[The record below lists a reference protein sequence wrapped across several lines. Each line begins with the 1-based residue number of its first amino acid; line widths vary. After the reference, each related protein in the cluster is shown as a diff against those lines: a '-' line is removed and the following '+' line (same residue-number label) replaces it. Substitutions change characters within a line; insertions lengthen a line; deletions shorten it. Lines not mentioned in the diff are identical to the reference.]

1 MTVQLDVDGRL
12 GRFIQSLARR
22 PRFQSTAGRVMP
34 AVDRFVNRISRGR
47 FVVSHFLVPTLVLT
61 TTGAK
66 SGLPRETP
74 LATLVDGDSWY
85 VVGSNFGGDKH
96 PAWSGNL
103 LKHPD
108 ATVSFGG
115 RTVPVRARLLDAEEK
130 ASVWPRLLKVWPT
143 YDAYVERSGRDLRVF
158 RLETR

>member
-1 MTVQLDVDGRL
+1 MTMQLDVDGRV
-12 GRFIQSLARR
+12 GRFVQSLARR
-22 PRFQSTAGRVMP
+22 KRFQTTAGRVMP
-34 AVDRFVNRISRGR
+34 AVDRFVNRVSRGR
-47 FVVSHFLVPTLVLT
+47 FVLSHFLVPTLVLT

-74 LATLVDGDSWY
+74 LATLVDGDAWF
-85 VVGSNFGGDKH
+85 VVGSNFGGEKH

-103 LKHPD
+103 LKDPD

-115 RTVPVRARLLDAEEK
+115 RRVPVRARLLTEEEK
-130 ASVWPRLLKVWPT
+130 AAVWPRLLKVWPT

-158 RLETR
+158 RLEPR